1 VIVDLYAAA
10 STVINLGLAAEIVI
24 RRRKHKNVVA
34 LAEDFIVRL
43 LNKLDQKVA
52 EAEAVKRT
60 DTE

>member
-43 LNKLDQKVA
+43 LNKLDQKAA
-52 EAEAVKRT
+52 EAEALKRT
-60 DTE
+60 ATE

>member
-24 RRRKHKNVVA
+24 CRREHKNVVA

-43 LNKLDQKVA
+43 LNKLDQKAA
-52 EAEAVKRT
+52 EAEALKRT
-60 DTE
+60 ATE

>member
-1 VIVDLYAAA
+1 
-10 STVINLGLAAEIVI
+10 
-24 RRRKHKNVVA
+24 VVV